1 MNKKEGG
8 QEDPPGFHVI
18 ILPFVDDIRDPPK
31 KMTNNLT
38 GELREPVTER
48 LLTTATDEETKI
60 MEKLMRRLRFKSG
73 KYVSDVY
80 PNPGELA
87 SSLGL

>member
-18 ILPFVDDIRDPPK
+18 VLPFVDDIRDPPK

-38 GELREPVTER
+38 GECSCPDRT
-48 LLTTATDEETKI
+48 
-60 MEKLMRRLRFKSG
+60 
-73 KYVSDVY
+73 VS
-80 PNPGELA
+80 
-87 SSLGL
+87 